1 LGNRVQVKY
10 PFGKSAAAELRG
22 VSVPFFI
29 FSTKAHSRICGCGKT
44 SCVGTTSAADPDMAF
59 CKDEECQP

>member
-22 VSVPFFI
+22 VSVPFS
-29 FSTKAHSRICGCGKT
+29 FSRLKHTSEFAAAGKLL
-44 SCVGTTSAADPDMAF
+44 A
-59 CKDEECQP
+59 